1 MIGKGKFSQVYMCRQ
16 KDNGEPVALK
26 QIDKAEL
33 SMREKEFLREEIQI
47 IRQINHP
54 NVVEMKDV
62 YETKKYMYILM
73 ECVEGGELFDRIKSH
88 EIKEKEACLITYQA
102 LQAL

>member
-1 MIGKGKFSQVYMCRQ
+1 
-16 KDNGEPVALK
+16 
-26 QIDKAEL
+26 
-33 SMREKEFLREEIQI
+33 MREKEFLREEIQI

-73 ECVEGGELFDRIKSH
+73 ECVEGGELFDRIKSN